1 MTDPELDDDEPIA
14 PPRPGAHCANH
25 PERDAVVRCVMCDRD
40 VCIACFFPD
49 LGRCQRCIEL
59 HPEEVAEPVPFEA
72 RGRVLGFFPTI
83 AGVFAPRV
91 SAPGFG
97 IGDSLTRPLLF
108 LLLTFVPIALLR
120 GVIPYTHHVQF
131 ASLGKVTTTAD
142 VSQHALLLDVARAAG
157 LSLAECVV
165 QLFSLGLCYVSLVG
179 AFGRE
184 GSRRIALRTL
194 GYRAFLLPLGGA
206 FGLLPTTVGFVGPES
221 FSQFNL
227 IVAIGTLP
235 LLPFYIAIHRS
246 VRAVARVDFFPG
258 LFVVVV
264 PWLLAAIVGDLFF
277 RAMLPLLP
285 AAFSS

>member
-1 MTDPELDDDEPIA
+1 M
-14 PPRPGAHCANH
+14 
-25 PERDAVVRCVMCDRD
+25 RCVMCDRD

-59 HPEEVAEPVPFEA
+59 HPEEVADPVPFEA
-72 RGRVLGFFPTI
+72 RGRFVGFFQTL

-91 SAPGFG
+91 SAPGFA
-97 IGDSLTRPLLF
+97 IGDSLGAPFAF
-108 LLLTFVPIALLR
+108 LILTFVPIALLR

-131 ASLGKVTTTAD
+131 GALAKVTTTAG
-142 VSQHALLLDVARAAG
+142 VSQHHLMLDVARASG
-157 LSLAECVV
+157 LSLAECLV

-206 FGLLPTTVGFVGPES
+206 FGLLPSLVSFLGPDMEASRSFYFVVGT
-221 FSQFNL
+221 
-227 IVAIGTLP
+227 IP
-235 LLPFYIAIHRS
+235 LLPFYISIHRS
-246 VRAVARVDFFPG
+246 VRAVARIDFFPG

-277 RAMLPLLP
+277 QAMLPLLP
-285 AAFSS
+285 AAFSPAP